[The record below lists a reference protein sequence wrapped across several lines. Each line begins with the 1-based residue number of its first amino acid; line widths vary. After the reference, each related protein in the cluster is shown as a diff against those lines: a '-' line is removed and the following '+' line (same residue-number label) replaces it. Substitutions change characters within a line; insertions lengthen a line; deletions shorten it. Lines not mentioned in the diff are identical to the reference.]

1 MKTAIAYVKSE
12 ILDKKNPEL
21 RSYQDQESSILNYC
35 TENNI
40 DLVRIFRD
48 ANELYDPLDVLSQ
61 IVLYLSRDTYDTKF
75 LVVNSFV
82 DLKNGFDNFSNSVDF
97 YWNYHR
103 VKVICLYEKFVKKII
118 DGVEE
123 YPYGVVQK
131 QMSECI
137 IRFLLSFKSKTVKFT
152 VHDLYVFGTVELPAI
167 SQYLRNMEIPAN
179 LDILFDL
186 WEKRYPGTDYRKEYL
201 SLIDSILELFI
212 SYDLVF
218 LTDPEF
224 DCFGESKVR
233 DVIGGY
239 KVLSSFVGPKE
250 ETEFLK
256 KEFSIVFSDEFW
268 NDFRSRT

>member
-12 ILDKKNPEL
+12 ILDNKNTEL
-21 RSYQDQESSILNYC
+21 RSYQDQENSIRNYC

-48 ANELYDPLDVLSQ
+48 AKEVNDPMEVLSQ
-61 IVLYLSRDTYDTKF
+61 IVLYLSKDIYGTKF

-82 DLKNGFDNFSNSVDF
+82 DLKNGFDRFSKSVDF

-118 DGVEE
+118 GGVKE
-123 YPYGVVQK
+123 YPAGLVQR

-137 IRFLLSFKSKTVKFT
+137 IRFLLSFKSQTVTFT
-152 VHDLYVFGTVELPAI
+152 VHDLYMFGTVELPAI
-167 SQYLRNMEIPAN
+167 TQHPRDLELPEN

-186 WEKRYPGTDYRKEYL
+186 WEKMHPGIDYREEYL
-201 SLIDSILELFI
+201 ILIDSIMRLYV
-212 SYDLVF
+212 SHDLVF
-218 LTDPEF
+218 FADPEYDWF
-224 DCFGESKVR
+224 DESKVR

-239 KVLSSFVGPKE
+239 KVLSSFVRPKE
-250 ETEFLK
+250 ETEFLE

-268 NDFRSRT
+268 NDFQSRT